1 MSTTPE
7 QQTSPNTTRSD
18 IDLLGNEAVWT
29 PEIARLVASVCL
41 QMRMGFPGMAVF
53 GQQRCGKT
61 LACEYLEGTLAVA
74 AGLPLHT
81 FMWTI
86 LESTKVERD
95 FIQQRLLDSK
105 CKAVVHRDIAVLRT
119 RLYDHMAETTRLDG
133 TTKAAII
140 LDEAQNLTRTQYHHL
155 TDCDNALR
163 KRGIKPFFILV
174 GQPELSHT
182 TTSWKDAN
190 GLQVVGRFF
199 TAQHRYLGI
208 ALSDVCEVVKGF
220 DEGEALRSIGEALPD
235 AVATGW
241 RLSQIGPVLVDALTI
256 LGTKHNILAGVRVPM
271 QYLRAMLLSALW
283 QLVDSKV
290 DPRGFNQVMAAKAI
304 SESRFANVMN
314 HYVYNSPAEE
324 AAA

>member
-1 MSTTPE
+1 MSTTE
-7 QQTSPNTTRSD
+7 QQTLSDKTRHE

-41 QMRMGFPGMAVF
+41 QMRMGFPGMIVF

-74 AGLPLHT
+74 TGLQLHT

-119 RLYDHMAETTRLDG
+119 RLYDHMAESTRMEG
-133 TTKAAII
+133 TSKAAVI
-140 LDEAQNLTRTQYHHL
+140 LDEAQNLTRAQYHHL
-155 TDCDNALR
+155 IDCDNALR

-182 TTSWKDAN
+182 TSSWKDAN

-208 ALSDVCEVVKGF
+208 SLADVCEVVKGF
-220 DEGEALRSIGEALPD
+220 DEGEALQSISEALPD
-235 AVATGW
+235 AVASGW

-256 LGTKHNILAGVRVPM
+256 LGTKHNILTGVRVPM

-283 QLVDSKV
+283 QLLDLNV
-290 DPRGFNQVMAAKAI
+290 DPRSFNQVMAAKAI
-304 SESRFANVMN
+304 SESGFANVMN
-314 HYVYNSPAEE
+314 HYVYANAAEAV
-324 AAA
+324 AA